1 LILLKQQYVSLL
13 LIVKSRYS
21 VRGLFTGNHKYP
33 KIIVLILKHI
43 IHPIY
48 SQLNSLNMYDQCAW
62 CNKEIQPGKGKKS
75 YKGKGFTMKVLTL
88 MFGKSYCCERCR
100 NSAERRKGKRK

>member
-1 LILLKQQYVSLL
+1 
-13 LIVKSRYS
+13 
-21 VRGLFTGNHKYP
+21 
-33 KIIVLILKHI
+33 
-43 IHPIY
+43 
-48 SQLNSLNMYDQCAW
+48 MYDQCAW

-100 NSAERRKGKRK
+100 NSAEKRKGKRK